1 MDLRSMTSSAQLE
14 RAKQLAMRGLFN
26 YQPFQLSD
34 GFYCGAGLSIVQGFR
49 VDPPTVYCPSLDPAM
64 SEYAASALAKPTDR
78 DEFLRANEALDAFYD
93 GVIRQISEHLG
104 GVADT
109 SVLDVGCNAGYF
121 PVAFHR
127 AGAKQSIG
135 YDRIDYTETIAL
147 LNEICGARAQ
157 FKVWDYHGELEAK
170 EQHDLVLSVAVLVH
184 LSEPLRHL
192 AWLGSAAKKALFVLT
207 PCHRD
212 DDLSI
217 RYHTVNRYYSNK
229 FPNCFDV
236 TTLSRK
242 LLYLAFEQMGFSKV
256 VELSTSPM
264 SQPWQDTHLALL
276 GIR

>member
-1 MDLRSMTSSAQLE
+1 MDLRSLTSNAQVE
-14 RAKQLAMRGLFN
+14 RAKHLAMRGLFN

-49 VDPPTVYCPSLDPAM
+49 TDPPTVYCPSLDPAM
-64 SEYAASALAKPTDR
+64 SEYATSALAKPADK
-78 DEFLRANEALDAFYD
+78 DEFLQANEALAAFYD
-93 GVIRQISEHLG
+93 GVIQQVTEHLG
-104 GVADT
+104 SVAGM

-121 PVAFHR
+121 PVAFSR
-127 AGAKQSIG
+127 AGATSTG
-135 YDRIDYTETIAL
+135 YDRVDYTETLAL
-147 LNEICGARAQ
+147 LNEICGTRAQ

-170 EQHDLVLSVAVLVH
+170 EQLDLVLSVAVLVH

-207 PCHRD
+207 PCHHD

-242 LLYLAFEQMGFSKV
+242 LLYLAFEQMGFSRV
-256 VELSTSPM
+256 VELSTKPM
-264 SQPWQDTHLALL
+264 SQHWQDTHLALL

>member
-1 MDLRSMTSSAQLE
+1 MDLRSLTSNAQVE
-14 RAKQLAMRGLFN
+14 RAKHLAMRGLFN

-49 VDPPTVYCPSLDPAM
+49 TDPPTVYCPSLDPAM
-64 SEYAASALAKPTDR
+64 SEYAASALAKSADT
-78 DEFLRANEALDAFYD
+78 DEFLQANEALAAFYD
-93 GVIRQISEHLG
+93 GVIRQVTEHLG
-104 GVADT
+104 SVAGM

-121 PVAFHR
+121 PVAFSR
-127 AGAKQSIG
+127 VGATSTG
-135 YDRIDYTETIAL
+135 YDRVDYTETLAL
-147 LNEICGARAQ
+147 LNEICGTRAQ

-170 EQHDLVLSVAVLVH
+170 EQLDLVLSVAVLVH

-207 PCHRD
+207 PCHHD

-256 VELSTSPM
+256 VELSTKPM
-264 SQPWQDTHLALL
+264 SQHWQDTHLALL